1 MKIFWT
7 CKTASRGC
15 VVLAIIAMLL
25 ASAAAFS
32 DDDTKKDKK
41 KDSNT
46 AKPAPVQKAPTGGGQ
61 PPASGAGKNERTT
74 APPKTGGE
82 TNTGGRSGGTSPRNT
97 TGGTTTTNKTGETGT
112 TDKGARRSGKSE
124 GAGTTG
130 KTGDPGSANKAG
142 ETSTIDKTGR
152 KSGKSEGAGTTGK
165 TGDPG
170 SANKTGE
177 TSTTDRTGRRGPKT
191 EGASTTGKT
200 GDPGSAN
207 KTGETSTTDRT
218 GRKSGKSEGAS
229 TTIKTGDPGTN
240 KNRET
245 TTTDKAGSAAVPAA
259 SSGVNKTGEA
269 GTTDKAERKRARSEG
284 VSTTGKTGDPGT
296 VNKAGET
303 STTDRTGRRNAK
315 GEGTN
320 PTGKTGVT
328 STTGKNIS
336 GRPVITRT
344 ADGKPDRF
352 RGRDG
357 SEARFRRDGTVREVR
372 ARDMT
377 IIHGPGGSRRIVVER
392 VDHSRIVA
400 YRGGHGYVQRPFLY
414 RGHEYANRTYFYQG
428 RPYARYYQRYPY
440 RGVFLEGYRPYR
452 YYGRSFYGW
461 AYNPWRSPVRYSWGW
476 AGNPWYGYYG
486 GYFTPYVS
494 YPSAAFW
501 LTDYLI
507 AASLQQAYQQ
517 RLDSQAAAF
526 ASGNSDT
533 GVVLTPEVKQAIAD
547 EVQRQLALE
556 NAESQTVAGGGDVDI
571 NSSGLPRI
579 LAETSPNHPHIFVV
593 AGPLEVTDAEGRD
606 CDLTEGDVL
615 RLSTAPPP
623 DATYANL
630 QVFASKNQSCPRGAT
645 VSVGLADLQEM
656 QNHMRSSIDQG
667 LQELQAHPNGL
678 PAPPPGS
685 ATSVQASFAQIAP
698 PADPNVASEL
708 QQQAREADTAEQGV
722 LEEVKQ
728 DNVGDPNTTSKPPIE
743 ISLGQTIGE
752 VEAALGNPT
761 QIVNLGAKKI
771 YVYPDLKIT
780 FIDGKVTDVQ

>member
-1 MKIFWT
+1 MNIFWT
-7 CKTASRGC
+7 CKGASRGC
-15 VVLAIIAMLL
+15 VALAIVALL
-25 ASAAAFS
+25 LGSAAALQN
-32 DDDTKKDKK
+32 DDKKDKK
-41 KDSNT
+41 KNSNS

-61 PPASGAGKNERTT
+61 PGASGAGRNERTT
-74 APPKTGGE
+74 PPAKTGGE
-82 TNTGGRSGGTSPRNT
+82 TNTAGRSGGTSTRNT
-97 TGGTTTTNKTGETGT
+97 TGGTTTTNKTGESSTI
-112 TDKGARRSGKSE
+112 DKGARRSGKSE
-124 GAGTTG
+124 GASTTG
-130 KTGDPGSANKAG
+130 KTGEPGA
-142 ETSTIDKTGR
+142 
-152 KSGKSEGAGTTGK
+152 
-165 TGDPG
+165 
-170 SANKTGE
+170 ANKTGE
-177 TSTTDRTGRRGPKT
+177 TGTTDRTGRKGPKT
-191 EGASTTGKT
+191 EGASTTNKT
-200 GDPGSAN
+200 GDPGAANKSGETGTIDRTGRRPPKTEGASTTNKTGDPGAAN
-207 KTGETSTTDRT
+207 KTGETSATDKT
-218 GRKSGKSEGAS
+218 GRRSGKSEGAS
-229 TTIKTGDPGTN
+229 T
-240 KNRET
+240 
-245 TTTDKAGSAAVPAA
+245 
-259 SSGVNKTGEA
+259 
-269 GTTDKAERKRARSEG
+269 
-284 VSTTGKTGDPGT
+284 
-296 VNKAGET
+296 
-303 STTDRTGRRNAK
+303 
-315 GEGTN
+315 
-320 PTGKTGVT
+320 TGKTGVT
-328 STTGKNIS
+328 STTGKNTG
-336 GRPVITRT
+336 GRLVITRT

-377 IIHGPGGSRRIVVER
+377 IIHGPSGSRRIVVER

-414 RGHEYANRTYFYQG
+414 RGNEYANRTYFYQG

-486 GYFTPYVS
+486 GYFTPYPS

-507 AASLQQAYQQ
+507 AASLQAAYQQ

-526 ASGNSDT
+526 APANSDS
-533 GVVLTPEVKQAIAD
+533 GVVLTPEVKQAISD

-579 LAETSPNHPHIFVV
+579 LAETSPNHPHVFVV
-593 AGPLEVTDAEGRD
+593 AGPLEVTDAAGQD

-656 QNHMRSSIDQG
+656 QNHMRASIDQG

-685 ATSVQASFAQIAP
+685 ATSVQASFAQVAP

-728 DNVGDPNTTSKPPIE
+728 DNVGDPNNDSKAPIE
-743 ISLGQTIGE
+743 ISLGQTIEE
-752 VEAALGNPT
+752 VVAALGNPT
-761 QIVNLGAKKI
+761 QMVNLGAKKI